1 MILRQR
7 HRPISPIR
15 TFGLCR
21 VKFDTQQAGNGEEIP
36 LVKAAKTIF
45 DTSDPSFW
53 SLCAL
58 VSPLPLLP
66 VIRLLARMFPG
77 KHMQTSQ
84 KAFETLYDASNA
96 LIEVRHPAYRA
107 CIAVRQ
113 LLSDVPLHVACSP
126 QPVLCLDYSI
136 AEVILQYSTG
146 CCS

>member
-1 MILRQR
+1 MTQTPEC
-7 HRPISPIR
+7 HQNVMQ
-15 TFGLCR
+15 LCR
-21 VKFDTQQAGNGEEIP
+21 VKFDTQQAGDGEEIP

-66 VIRLLARMFPG
+66 AIRLLAHMFPG

-96 LIEVRHPAYRA
+96 LIEVRQLAYRA
-107 CIAVRQ
+107 CVAV
-113 LLSDVPLHVACSP
+113 P
-126 QPVLCLDYSI
+126 QCCNPSTLRSTTSCVMFPTTYPVI
-136 AEVILQYSTG
+136 RVIRA
-146 CCS
+146 